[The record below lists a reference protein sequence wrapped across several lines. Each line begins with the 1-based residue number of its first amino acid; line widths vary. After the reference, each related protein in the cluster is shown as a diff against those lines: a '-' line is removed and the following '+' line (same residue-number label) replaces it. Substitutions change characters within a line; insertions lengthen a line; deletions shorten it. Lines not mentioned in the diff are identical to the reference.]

1 MSWSARETAR
11 LICGAISDQGGRPG
25 PAAHH
30 RGWSRFAAT
39 FPDLYTSIS
48 HRIRFAPGELVNQVL
63 DRIVEHKR
71 GEIAEAQ
78 QRRPAEELRR
88 ALRDAPPVRSFEG
101 ALRRAHPMGL
111 IAEIKRASPS
121 AGLIR
126 ADFDPVQIARIY
138 EQHGAACLSVL
149 TDEHFF
155 QGRLAYLTEVRAAV
169 DIPVLRKDFIL
180 DTYQLLEARVA
191 GADAALLIAE
201 CLSDQELAG
210 LYHEARALG
219 LETLI
224 EVYDPD
230 NLPRVL
236 ALQPQPTF
244 LGVNN
249 RDLQSFQTD
258 LGHCIRLR
266 QQAPANIL
274 MVGESGIH
282 TRADV
287 LRLQAAGL
295 HAILVG
301 ESLMRAADIGA
312 RVDEILGR

>member
-1 MSWSARETAR
+1 
-11 LICGAISDQGGRPG
+11 
-25 PAAHH
+25 
-30 RGWSRFAAT
+30 
-39 FPDLYTSIS
+39 
-48 HRIRFAPGELVNQVL
+48 
-63 DRIVEHKR
+63 
-71 GEIAEAQ
+71 
-78 QRRPAEELRR
+78 
-88 ALRDAPPVRSFEG
+88 
-101 ALRRAHPMGL
+101 MGL

-126 ADFDPVQIARIY
+126 ADFDPVQIARTY
-138 EQHGAACLSVL
+138 AAHGAACLSVL

-155 QGRLAYLTEVRAAV
+155 QGRLSYLENVWAAV
-169 DIPVLRKDFIL
+169 EIPILRKDFIL
-180 DTYQLLEARVA
+180 DPYQLLEARVA

-201 CLSDQELAG
+201 CLNDQELAG
-210 LYHEARALG
+210 LYRDARELG

-236 ALQPQPTF
+236 ALEPQPTF

-249 RDLQSFQTD
+249 RDLQSFKTD

-266 QQAPANIL
+266 QQVPPSIL

-287 LRLQAAGL
+287 LRLQEAGL

-301 ESLMRAADIGA
+301 ESLMRAEDIGA